1 MGQNHLSFS
10 ALAVAALVL
19 TGVTEAADAATR
31 AANGRA
37 RTLRP
42 IALNNTRAL
51 DFGTLITGATA
62 GTVTINPRTD
72 ARTRTGGLTLIGGG
86 TPGAARF
93 TASGTPA
100 VNAFI
105 TIGAAPVLTRVS
117 GTETMAVSNMT
128 LNGARTRRIP
138 ASGILDVRVGG
149 RLNVAANQRDGLY
162 SGSFNLT
169 VDYP

>member
-1 MGQNHLSFS
+1 MGHNHFTFGTM
-10 ALAVAALVL
+10 ALAALVV
-19 TGVTEAADAATR
+19 TGVADNADAASR

-42 IALNNTRAL
+42 IVLNNTRGL
-51 DFGTLITGATA
+51 DFGTLLRGTTA
-62 GTVTINPRTD
+62 GTVTINATSD
-72 ARTRTGGLTLIGGG
+72 ARTRTGGVTLVGGG

-93 TASGTPA
+93 TATGTPA

-105 TIGAAPVLTRVS
+105 TIGAAPILTRVS

-138 ASGILDVRVGG
+138 ASGTLDVRVGG